1 MPKVLRKRLVR
12 REVADP
18 LQLQPRDME
27 LLRELGEC
35 RFLNTEQIFALY
47 PAGRRNFLRRLAAM
61 YDLGYLDRPKVQS
74 RSKLPSS
81 HIVYSLGRQ
90 GVEMVFGD
98 AGQYQAVLRRLR
110 EIERSLPLIAH
121 ALMISQFKV
130 CLTLAVRKRDDVKLG
145 QWLQGYDLKYSLKGR
160 YGENPE
166 LVPDAFFVLK
176 YHGYEYPVFLEVDRG
191 TMTEERFVNK
201 LKLYWR
207 WRWEGRVKDTLGFES
222 FRVLT
227 VIPNERRSENLRIAS
242 KEANTDKKGSNMFL
256 FTPDKNYSIGK
267 PEAIFEP
274 IWKSPKDDLPKTIL

>member
-1 MPKVLRKRLVR
+1 MPNNLRKRLVR

-18 LQLQPRDME
+18 LRLMPRDME
-27 LLRELGEC
+27 LLRELGES
-35 RFLNTEQIFALY
+35 RFLNTEQILALH
-47 PAGRRNFLRRLAAM
+47 PGGRRNFLRRLAAM

-81 HIVYSLGRQ
+81 HIVYSLGKQ
-90 GVEMVFGD
+90 GVEAVFGD

-130 CLTLAVRKRDDVKLG
+130 CLTLATRKRDDLTLDR
-145 QWLQGYDLKYSLKGR
+145 WLQGYDLKYSLKGR
-160 YGENPE
+160 HGENPE
-166 LVPDAFFVLK
+166 LVPDAFFVLG
-176 YHGYEYPVFLEVDRG
+176 YNGYEYPVFLEVDRG

-207 WRWEGRVKDTLGFES
+207 WWREERIKDTLGFTN
-222 FRVLT
+222 FRVIT
-227 VIPNERRSENLRIAS
+227 VTPYETRSENLRIAS

-256 FTPDKNYSIGK
+256 FAADKNYSIVK
-267 PEAIFEP
+267 PETIFEP